1 MSSNSV
7 PVRPILKTR
16 STTTEMSTKP
26 TPPIIESLKFS
37 ELVIDPLYSGRD
49 SKEIHANAKELAPSL
64 ANGWDA
70 TQPGQYFIGEDGKK
84 HLVAGFTRVE
94 AAKLNELKSGYFVKT
109 EGDAVSHLTACIRTN
124 GGKPISRPAQ
134 GALFASLR
142 DGLVADD
149 FKGATADPANDA
161 DWKRKPMTLEEIAS
175 HPGIAKTTEHV
186 KQCILVAEDPIYAA
200 HEDEISVNAFIAAS
214 NLVSKHYDGS
224 ETKLEK
230 VIRAAVNA
238 AKEDGKDKA
247 TPKHFD
253 AIKAQFIPEK
263 KLVAAPVNTDTAP
276 AIDAAPESPVIASE
290 APSNSDAPETKTEQS
305 PALFDTKPESKP
317 KPKANADRRK
327 ALETLILNASD
338 EFCWSASDE
347 DIAAFADR
355 VEAFFASDVF

>member
-1 MSSNSV
+1 
-7 PVRPILKTR
+7 
-16 STTTEMSTKP
+16 MSTKP
-26 TPPIIESLKFS
+26 APPIIESLKFS
-37 ELVIDPLYSGRD
+37 ELVIDPLYSGRE

-134 GALFASLR
+134 GALFISLR

-149 FKGATADPANDA
+149 FTGATADPANDA

-186 KQCILVAEDPIYAA
+186 KQCICVAENPLFAEYEND
-200 HEDEISVNAFIAAS
+200 ISVNAFIAAN
-214 NLVSKHYDGS
+214 NLVNKHWNGS
-224 ETKLEK
+224 EARLGAI
-230 VIRAAVNA
+230 IRTAIKN
-238 AKEDGKDKA
+238 AKEGGKDYA
-247 TPKHFD
+247 TQKHFD

-276 AIDAAPESPVIASE
+276 ATEPKSEPVVGIGGASILDSGMRN
-290 APSNSDAPETKTEQS
+290 PDKDQPTTTERP

-347 DIAAFADR
+347 DISAFADR